1 MKYCPFLQTIRKRR
15 KGMVVVEEGKNQ
27 QAKTDLQY
35 EGKDKVYLDI
45 DRIINEGL
53 SGGSVHSRHDT
64 TNIEEARNLTEEEP
78 PSNLNE

>member
-1 MKYCPFLQTIRKRR
+1 MIF
-15 KGMVVVEEGKNQ
+15 VEEGK
-27 QAKTDLQY
+27 KDLQY

-64 TNIEEARNLTEEEP
+64 TNIDEARNLTEEEP
-78 PSNLNE
+78 PLQSTE

>member
-1 MKYCPFLQTIRKRR
+1 MIALD
-15 KGMVVVEEGKNQ
+15 EGK
-27 QAKTDLQY
+27 KDLQY

-53 SGGSVHSRHDT
+53 SGGSVHSRQDT

-78 PSNLNE
+78 PYQTNK

>member
-1 MKYCPFLQTIRKRR
+1 MIS
-15 KGMVVVEEGKNQ
+15 MEEGK
-27 QAKTDLQY
+27 KDLQY

-78 PSNLNE
+78 PLQSTE

>member
-1 MKYCPFLQTIRKRR
+1 MIT
-15 KGMVVVEEGKNQ
+15 MNEGK
-27 QAKTDLQY
+27 KDLQF

-64 TNIEEARNLTEEEP
+64 TNIEEARNLSEEEP
-78 PSNLNE
+78 PSQIND